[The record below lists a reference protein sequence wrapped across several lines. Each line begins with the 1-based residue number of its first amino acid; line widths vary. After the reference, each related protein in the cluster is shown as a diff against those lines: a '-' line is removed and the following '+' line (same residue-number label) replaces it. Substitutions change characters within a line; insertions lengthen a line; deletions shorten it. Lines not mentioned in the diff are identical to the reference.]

1 MKQKIKQNA
10 GNFGQPDR
18 VLPQYQY
25 GGNMKQNASGG
36 DAYDFGSSVLQNY
49 AAMQEQRQQQE
60 PDDNGEI
67 ALADNVP
74 VETDTDGSDTS
85 DQQQD
90 PNKFAIPDANY
101 FAQKEF
107 EYTGQTQMQDQI
119 NELQA
124 QIMQMQS
131 NQGLGGNFNYD
142 VGDGGDDEDSDE
154 GTIPD
159 YHYTASVATVPTAIP
174 PAGTTSMPKGSKG
187 SAAIRHNNPG
197 NIKFGDFAK
206 GFDAEQ
212 GDMSPEGNPFAY
224 FPTIEKG
231 LQAQRALLKGK
242 TYRNLTV
249 EQAMN
254 RWITGNPNQPG
265 IYAKRA
271 AAMFNNR
278 KISELS
284 DSELQQLQNFMIKN
298 EDKDMAEKLHLV
310 QSGGKVPVAQ
320 SYADKYHGLNNDT
333 LNELLIK
340 NNGYNQYRGLDSGK
354 PVHLYDDLGASTV
367 LFGPDDMATLYG
379 NVYEN
384 RMQVAG
390 VVPNMSIKD
399 PRESYSYGTYKKPYA
414 VLSQEEKSAID
425 RALKVPASSPQ
436 QGYTPSQ
443 ATTNLKTGLTGLQ
456 VATAWNPLANEL
468 AGGLSAGGDLYTAGR
483 YALDGQWANAGIDV
497 FQAALDLVPY
507 LGKSKYINLAKGA
520 KRIQLD
526 KDIKAVRQIRNLG
539 LKAAKAGSDA
549 ETVKEAVR

>member
-1 MKQKIKQNA
+1 MKRKSKQNA

-25 GGNMKQNASGG
+25 GGNMKQNAGGG

-49 AAMQEQRQQQE
+49 TQMQSERQNTEQQQQYAQE
-60 PDDNGEI
+60 PQEESAPEGTPAETEVQGDPDELGIPDAGYFARKSYEYNGDREMQDKIDEISAQMAELQNNYNVLLAGQTDDFSTDDEDGEGGDGYYNGAGSGNTSSAGTI
-67 ALADNVP
+67 P
-74 VETDTDGSDTS
+74 VASTSDTS
-85 DQQQD
+85 SS
-90 PNKFAIPDANY
+90 I
-101 FAQKEF
+101 
-107 EYTGQTQMQDQI
+107 
-119 NELQA
+119 
-124 QIMQMQS
+124 
-131 NQGLGGNFNYD
+131 
-142 VGDGGDDEDSDE
+142 
-154 GTIPD
+154 
-159 YHYTASVATVPTAIP
+159 
-174 PAGTTSMPKGSKG
+174 PAGSNMPKGSRG

-340 NNGYNQYRGLDSGK
+340 NNGYNEYRGLDSGR
-354 PVHLYDDLGASTV
+354 PVHLYDDLGASAI
-367 LFGPDDMATLYG
+367 LFGPDDLATLYG
-379 NVYEN
+379 NVYEH
-384 RMQVAG
+384 R
-390 VVPNMSIKD
+390 
-399 PRESYSYGTYKKPYA
+399 
-414 VLSQEEKSAID
+414 
-425 RALKVPASSPQ
+425 
-436 QGYTPSQ
+436 
-443 ATTNLKTGLTGLQ
+443 
-456 VATAWNPLANEL
+456 
-468 AGGLSAGGDLYTAGR
+468 
-483 YALDGQWANAGIDV
+483 
-497 FQAALDLVPY
+497 
-507 LGKSKYINLAKGA
+507 
-520 KRIQLD
+520 
-526 KDIKAVRQIRNLG
+526 
-539 LKAAKAGSDA
+539 
-549 ETVKEAVR
+549 